1 MYSKVVLSIAQFKK
15 QKHAH
20 KERVNVLFK
29 VRALSFLMLLVLLKT
44 N

>member
-1 MYSKVVLSIAQFKK
+1 MYSKVVLSISHFKK

-29 VRALSFLMLLVLLKT
+29 VRALSFLI
-44 N
+44 

>member
-1 MYSKVVLSIAQFKK
+1 MFSKVVLSISYFKK

-29 VRALSFLMLLVLLKT
+29 VRALSFLI
-44 N
+44 